1 MDNALPLQA
10 IASKAPTEALGT
22 VQNEAVKLICG
33 GMRRT
38 PIAAC
43 DIEANI
49 ETWQK
54 DSRA

>member
-22 VQNEAVKLICG
+22 VQNQAVKLICG

-43 DIEANI
+43 EI
-49 ETWQK
+49 
-54 DSRA
+54 